1 MICEIPKI
9 ENLNTKVNIYGL
21 ETLYG
26 ILFYSL
32 LINRRLLS
40 PHLNV
45 MGQRQKEVSKESGQ

>member
-32 LINRRLLS
+32 LINVSSNLLS
-40 PHLNV
+40 DLFSFQN
-45 MGQRQKEVSKESGQ
+45 QNKKKL

>member
-1 MICEIPKI
+1 MICEIRRI

-26 ILFYSL
+26 ILLYSL
-32 LINRRLLS
+32 LINHRLLS
-40 PHLNV
+40 PHSNV